1 MNPIDQL
8 ADERDALKAKL
19 KKANTKLKQA
29 NARSKELEDA
39 LYWLW
44 RKAGWS
50 SVSHPA
56 KGFKEAWNRAGDL
69 VRNRKAK
76 P

>member
-1 MNPIDQL
+1 MNIIDQ
-8 ADERDALKAKL
+8 AFDERDALKAKL
-19 KKANTKLKQA
+19 KKANAKLKQA
-29 NARSKELEDA
+29 KARSKELEDA

-50 SVSHPA
+50 SISRPA
-56 KGFKEAWNRAGDL
+56 KGFNEAWDHAGDL
-69 VRNRKAK
+69 VRNREAK

>member
-8 ADERDALKAKL
+8 ADERDKLKAKL
-19 KKANTKLKQA
+19 KQAKAKLRRA

-44 RKAGWS
+44 RKVGWS
-50 SVSHPA
+50 SVSKPA
-56 KGFKEAWNRAGDL
+56 KGFREAWDRAGDL
-69 VRNRKAK
+69 VRNREEK

>member
-19 KKANTKLKQA
+19 KKANAKLKQA
-29 NARSKELEDA
+29 KDRSKELEDA

-50 SVSHPA
+50 VIFKPA
-56 KGFKEAWNRAGDL
+56 KGFREAWDRAGDL
-69 VRNRKAK
+69 VRNREAK

>member
-1 MNPIDQL
+1 MNIIDQL
-8 ADERDALKAKL
+8 ADDRDKLRAKL
-19 KKANTKLKQA
+19 KKANAKLRQA

-50 SVSHPA
+50 SISRPA
-56 KGFKEAWNRAGDL
+56 KGFKEAWDHAGDL
-69 VRNRKAK
+69 VRNREEK

>member
-1 MNPIDQL
+1 MNTIDQL

-19 KKANTKLKQA
+19 KKANAKLKQA

-44 RKAGWS
+44 RKVGWS
-50 SVSHPA
+50 SISKPA
-56 KGFKEAWNRAGDL
+56 KGFREAWDCAGDL
-69 VRNRKAK
+69 VRNRETK

>member
-1 MNPIDQL
+1 MNPVDQL
-8 ADERDALKAKL
+8 ADERDALRVKVR
-19 KKANTKLKQA
+19 KANAKLKQA

-50 SVSHPA
+50 SISRPA
-56 KGFKEAWNRAGDL
+56 QGFNEAWNRAGDL
-69 VRNRKAK
+69 VRNRGAK
-76 P
+76 T